1 MTSHIRMT
9 QMKRENIK
17 VGMEVV
23 DKLGN
28 EYIVTDVDYDEDYNE
43 SKPNIM
49 PIRIQCTKFLKI
61 VPVQKFGVSFYGL
74 DDSFWIF
81 KSSEEEVIKNDY
93 MYVEN
98 CITAEELKMK
108 DKSK

>member
-1 MTSHIRMT
+1 
-9 QMKRENIK
+9 MKLKDVR
-17 VGMEVV
+17 VGMIVV

-28 EYIVTDVDYDEDYNE
+28 EYIVIDVDYDEDYNE
-43 SKPNIM
+43 SEPNTM

-98 CITAEELKMK
+98 CITVEELKLK
-108 DKSK
+108 GN

>member
-1 MTSHIRMT
+1 
-9 QMKRENIK
+9 MKVKDIK

-28 EYIVTDVDYDEDYNE
+28 EYIVTDVDYDESE
-43 SKPNIM
+43 PNTM

-93 MYVEN
+93 MYVEM
-98 CITAEELKMK
+98 AFFGLKIYQFFFQY
-108 DKSK
+108 